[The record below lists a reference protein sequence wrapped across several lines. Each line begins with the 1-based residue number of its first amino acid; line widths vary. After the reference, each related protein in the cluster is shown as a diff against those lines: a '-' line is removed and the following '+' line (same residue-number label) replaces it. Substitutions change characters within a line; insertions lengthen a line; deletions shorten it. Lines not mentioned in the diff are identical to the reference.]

1 MGDPASYVRRRF
13 LAAAPVL
20 TTSVAA
26 IAACSRG
33 GEVATEPAG
42 GAATRPAKIAV
53 SFPSGP
59 QEQIDVLT
67 RRTRLFRE
75 QHPNVQVEEITGAG
89 GSLNE
94 KVLALFA
101 AGTPP
106 DLLTMNPAQAP
117 AGGPEDLATRGMLLE
132 LDARIKQ
139 DRALRWDDLWP
150 SARGAGQFEGKQ
162 LTLPSNGFY
171 GALLFFNKEVF
182 GAGGQP
188 APDQFVARKEWTWQT
203 LAAGAAR
210 LTKREPTGELVQAGI
225 GYPWFPK
232 IWATMLL
239 RAYGAD
245 YMDPAG
251 TKLVIDSPR
260 AVDALR
266 VASEI
271 ASRQRAMALPRD
283 GNIQQL
289 VQGGRVAQSLSWM
302 AAVSWWRPTGFDW
315 DVAPAPRPHRG
326 ARTRPPPAGRTGCRS
341 SRGTTPS
348 GGGWTT
354 ACRAP
359 TPRPRGCAAP
369 STGGGP
375 PCGPSPTRTASSRPT
390 PPPNGRC
397 GRRGSGARA
406 ASAPRPTP
414 APASSSGASPSSPPA
429 SRTAVRGSPPSPPPA
444 PPP

>member
-1 MGDPASYVRRRF
+1 M
-13 LAAAPVL
+13 
-20 TTSVAA
+20 
-26 IAACSRG
+26 
-33 GEVATEPAG
+33 
-42 GAATRPAKIAV
+42 
-53 SFPSGP
+53 
-59 QEQIDVLT
+59 LT

-75 QHPNVQVEEITGAG
+75 QHPNIQVEEITGAG

-117 AGGPEDLATRGMLLE
+117 AGGPEDLATRGMLLK

-139 DRALRWDDLWP
+139 DRALRWDDVWP
-150 SARGAGQFEGKQ
+150 SARGAGQYEGAQ

-171 GALLFFNKEVF
+171 GALLFFNKELF

-188 APDQFVARKEWTWQT
+188 TLDQLVARKEWTWQT

-245 YMDPAG
+245 YMDSAG

-289 VQGGRVAQSLSWM
+289 VQGGRIAQSLYWM

-315 DVAPAPRPHRG
+315 DVAPAPAG
-326 ARTRPPPAGRTGCRS
+326 PAGTATAGATLHLGIARELREPDASWLFAGVTLSPEVELDLALGFGSMALRQSNLAVWRQQMRERS
-341 SRGTTPS
+341 
-348 GGGWTT
+348 
-354 ACRAP
+354 
-359 TPRPRGCAAP
+359 PRPQNLDLFEQTARSMRLDPLRRMTPQLPQVDALYQREVEALLVEGKPPDQVVKTVATEGSALLAA
-369 STGGGP
+369 
-375 PCGPSPTRTASSRPT
+375 R
-390 PPPNGRC
+390 
-397 GRRGSGARA
+397 
-406 ASAPRPTP
+406 
-414 APASSSGASPSSPPA
+414 
-429 SRTAVRGSPPSPPPA
+429 
-444 PPP
+444 